1 MKGAAGISSSVYE
14 IIALAARY
22 FFTAIM
28 LLIVARAWKITI
40 VDSRRAASLRRL
52 SPETGVCGEFLVVQ
66 GHGRAKDGMRYPVIR
81 EGLIGSSRKA
91 DIRLRSSSVRRV
103 HAFFELTPKGLRLRA
118 QRGAR
123 LFNARGNA
131 RRELLLGDGSRVT
144 IGEVELLLILTEAV
158 DAPVETQDAGLFDVP
173 DDSPILAHR
182 PESRRAAPA
191 EPEAAQAAPEAGP
204 GEPKASPFRRPD
216 FAPAPE
222 TQPFRRPDSAPAP
235 ETQPLRRPDFAPAP
249 ETQPFRR
256 PDFAP
261 APETLPSDAQKP
273 AANAPRPAYPEAPD
287 DLFLDGTAGT
297 LRPGTNGWDADSENM
312 IPWDD
317 WDSRPRKRAVKKR
330 PSDDDLFG
338 I

>member
-1 MKGAAGISSSVYE
+1 
-14 IIALAARY
+14 
-22 FFTAIM
+22 M

-173 DDSPILAHR
+173 DDSPILAPR

-222 TQPFRRPDSAPAP
+222 TR
-235 ETQPLRRPDFAPAP
+235 PLRRPDSAPAP

-261 APETLPSDAQKP
+261 APERQPSDAQKP
-273 AANAPRPAYPEAPD
+273 AANAPLPAYPEAPD

-297 LRPGTNGWDADSENM
+297 LRPGTNGWDAGADAENV
-312 IPWDD
+312 IPWDDD

>member
-1 MKGAAGISSSVYE
+1 MKGAAGISASVYE

-22 FFTAIM
+22 FFAAIM
-28 LLIVARAWKITI
+28 LLIVVRAWKITI

-131 RRELLLGDGSRVT
+131 RRELLLGDGSRIT
-144 IGEVELLLILTEAV
+144 IGQVELLLILTEAV
-158 DAPVETQDAGLFDVP
+158 GAPTEVQDEGLFDVP
-173 DDSPILAHR
+173 DDSPVLSPR
-182 PESRRAAPA
+182 PAGRRAAPS
-191 EPEAAQAAPEAGP
+191 EPEASAPLEPEVSPFQRPDVRQAPDAEVIFREVATEESVTRRTVVREVRQSASAGDDAAPSA
-204 GEPKASPFRRPD
+204 RPID
-216 FAPAPE
+216 APE
-222 TQPFRRPDSAPAP
+222 SAAKAP
-235 ETQPLRRPDFAPAP
+235 L
-249 ETQPFRR
+249 
-256 PDFAP
+256 
-261 APETLPSDAQKP
+261 P
-273 AANAPRPAYPEAPD
+273 AAVETPD
-287 DLFLDGTAGT
+287 DLFLDGTSGT
-297 LRPGTNGWDADSENM
+297 LSPGTSDWDEGGDSENV

-317 WDSRPRKRAVKKR
+317 DWKPRPKKRTVKKR
-330 PSDDDLFG
+330 PSNDDLFG

>member
-1 MKGAAGISSSVYE
+1 M
-14 IIALAARY
+14 
-22 FFTAIM
+22 
-28 LLIVARAWKITI
+28 
-40 VDSRRAASLRRL
+40 
-52 SPETGVCGEFLVVQ
+52 
-66 GHGRAKDGMRYPVIR
+66 
-81 EGLIGSSRKA
+81 
-91 DIRLRSSSVRRV
+91 RRV
-103 HAFFELTPKGLRLRA
+103 PAFFELTPKGLRLRA

-173 DDSPILAHR
+173 DDSPILAPR
-182 PESRRAAPA
+182 PDSRRAAPA

-204 GEPKASPFRRPD
+204 GEPKASPF
-216 FAPAPE
+216 
-222 TQPFRRPDSAPAP
+222 
-235 ETQPLRRPDFAPAP
+235 RRPDFAPAP

-297 LRPGTNGWDADSENM
+297 LRPGTNGWDAGADAENV

-330 PSDDDLFG
+330 QSDDDLFG

>member
-1 MKGAAGISSSVYE
+1 
-14 IIALAARY
+14 
-22 FFTAIM
+22 M

-144 IGEVELLLILTEAV
+144 IGEVELLLILNEAV
-158 DAPVETQDAGLFDVP
+158 GAPADTQDAGLFDVP
-173 DDSPILAHR
+173 DDSPILAPR

-204 GEPKASPFRRPD
+204 GEPKSSPLRRPD

-235 ETQPLRRPDFAPAP
+235 ETQ
-249 ETQPFRR
+249 
-256 PDFAP
+256 
-261 APETLPSDAQKP
+261 PSDAQKP

-287 DLFLDGTAGT
+287 DLFLDGTAVT

-330 PSDDDLFG
+330 QSDDDLFG

>member
-173 DDSPILAHR
+173 DDSPIRAPR

-222 TQPFRRPDSAPAP
+222 TLHLRRPDSAPAP
-235 ETQPLRRPDFAPAP
+235 ETQP
-249 ETQPFRR
+249 
-256 PDFAP
+256 
-261 APETLPSDAQKP
+261 SDAQKP
-273 AANAPRPAYPEAPD
+273 AANAPLPAYPEAPD
-287 DLFLDGTAGT
+287 DLFLDGTSGT